1 MAKNEWEITVGD
13 YVVYPTHGVGQVSEI
28 TDETIAG
35 VTVEFLVILFAK
47 NRMTL
52 KIPVNKIEVS
62 GLRKL
67 STEAEIKRA
76 IDIMRT
82 SPQQKRIVWAKRAQE
97 YEEKL
102 NSGDPIVVAEV
113 VRDLYKRTDR
123 IDQSFSERQIY
134 EQALTRLADEYAAIY
149 GLPADEAVAKIEGIM
164 EKEDKKQQAVKE
176 KEGKDKANDVK
187 PKSES
192 DFDDEEFDDEE
203 E

>member
-28 TDETIAG
+28 TDEVISG
-35 VTVEFLVILFAK
+35 MSIEFLVISFAK

-76 IDIMRT
+76 IDIMKT
-82 SPQQKRIVWAKRAQE
+82 APQQKRIVWAKRAQE
-97 YEEKL
+97 YEEKI
-102 NSGDPIVVAEV
+102 NSGDPLIVAEV

-123 IDQSFSERQIY
+123 VDQSFSERQIY
-134 EQALTRLADEYAAIY
+134 EKALTRLADEYAAIFD
-149 GLPADEAVAKIEGIM
+149 LPSDEAVSKIEGII
-164 EKEDKKQQAVKE
+164 EREDKKQQASKE
-176 KEGKDKANDVK
+176 KEEKE
-187 PKSES
+187 KSN
-192 DFDDEEFDDEE
+192 FDEE
-203 E
+203 EEDEE